1 MRTTTTSTTTGGQTP
16 VPADAQPPQPTLT
29 ESVDAVLDDVR
40 DLAPGVVGLTLCRSA
55 AGGPTTLQASG
66 PTMALLDALQHLDRG
81 PAPTRDRDVVIRADR
96 WPHLA
101 RGADAADVRST
112 RAVAVHRDGVVV
124 GEVHLYAASED
135 ACGQHADDLAAL
147 LDDADLAAHITATP
161 PVLDESTSDS
171 ACRSL
176 RADGAVHRVIGQLV
190 VRLGI
195 DAIAAHDR
203 LEDAA
208 RHGGVDCED
217 LAAALVDL
225 RP

>member
-1 MRTTTTSTTTGGQTP
+1 MRTTATSTTTGGQTP
-16 VPADAQPPQPTLT
+16 VPADARPPQPTLSA
-29 ESVDAVLDDVR
+29 SVDAVLDDVR
-40 DLAPGVVGLTLCRSA
+40 DVAPGVVGLTLCRTEA
-55 AGGPTTLQASG
+55 DGPTTLQASG
-66 PTMALLDALQHLDRG
+66 PTMALLDALQHLDGG

-101 RGADAADVRST
+101 RGAGSADVRST

-124 GEVHLYAASED
+124 GEVHLYAATDDVCAE
-135 ACGQHADDLAAL
+135 HADDLAAL
-147 LDDADLAAHITATP
+147 LDDADLASRITDTAPVVDEATADHAP
-161 PVLDESTSDS
+161 
-171 ACRSL
+171 RSL

-195 DAIAAHDR
+195 DPIAAHDR